1 MARRGPEDLVHA
13 ARGVGVG
20 NERVL
25 DCLRRVPRAGFVPPE
40 AVGSAYLDEPVA
52 IAHGQVTTQPSL
64 VAAMVAAL
72 GLAGHERVL
81 EIGTGLG
88 FQTALLAC
96 LAAEVWSIERFEDL
110 VKAAQDNLADH
121 GVSNAYV
128 EVGDGSEG
136 LVEHA
141 PYDAIVVSAA
151 FPSVPRPLV
160 EQLAAGGRLVQPI
173 GPGGGEDV
181 VLFERQGDRLERLR
195 SILPARF
202 VRLHGRHGYRT

>member
-1 MARRGPEDLVHA
+1 VPRRGPEDLVHA

-20 NERVL
+20 DERVL
-25 DCLRRVPRAGFVPPE
+25 NCLRRVPRADFVPPE
-40 AVGSAYLDEPVA
+40 AVRSAYLDEPVA

-72 GLAGHERVL
+72 GIAGHERVL

-96 LAAEVWSIERFEDL
+96 LAAEVWSIERFEHLAD
-110 VKAAQDNLADH
+110 AARENLARV
-121 GVSNAYV
+121 GNAHV
-128 EVGDGSEG
+128 VAGDGSEG
-136 LVEHA
+136 LAEHA

-160 EQLAAGGRLVQPI
+160 EQLAVGGRLVQPI

>member
-1 MARRGPEDLVHA
+1 VPRRGPEDLVHA

-20 NERVL
+20 DERVL
-25 DCLRRVPRAGFVPPE
+25 DCLRRVPRADFVPPE
-40 AVGSAYLDEPVA
+40 AVRSAYLDEPVA
-52 IAHGQVTTQPSL
+52 IAQGQVTTQPSL

-110 VKAAQDNLADH
+110 ADAARENLAR
-121 GVSNAYV
+121 VSNAHV
-128 EVGDGSEG
+128 VAGDGSEG
-136 LVEHA
+136 LAEHA
-141 PYDAIVVSAA
+141 PFDAIVVSAA
-151 FPSVPRPLV
+151 FPTVPPPLL
-160 EQLAAGGRLVQPI
+160 EQLAVGGRLVQPI

-195 SILPARF
+195 SLLPARF
-202 VRLHGRHGYRT
+202 VRLHGRHGYRSP

>member
-1 MARRGPEDLVHA
+1 VPRRGPEDLVHA

-20 NERVL
+20 DERVL
-25 DCLRRVPRAGFVPPE
+25 DCLRRVPRADFVPPE
-40 AVGSAYLDEPVA
+40 AVRSAYLDEPVA

-110 VKAAQDNLADH
+110 ADAARENLAR
-121 GVSNAYV
+121 VSNAHV
-128 EVGDGSEG
+128 VAGDGSEG
-136 LVEHA
+136 LAEHA

-151 FPSVPRPLV
+151 FPTVPRPLV
-160 EQLAAGGRLVQPI
+160 EQLAVGGRLVQPI

-195 SILPARF
+195 SLLPARF
-202 VRLHGRHGYRT
+202 VRLHGRHGYRSP